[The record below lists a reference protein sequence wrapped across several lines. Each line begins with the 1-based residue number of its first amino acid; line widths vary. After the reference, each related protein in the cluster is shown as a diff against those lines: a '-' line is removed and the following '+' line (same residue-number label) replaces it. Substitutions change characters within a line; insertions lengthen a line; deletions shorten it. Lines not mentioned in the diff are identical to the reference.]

1 MLLHIKICETARVN
15 ISQRRLPTLQNLP
28 ATGLRQVSQE
38 TYADAFFRVFGSR
51 ARHFV
56 NFLQAIQ
63 LLLTVSV
70 LILGNGQSISQISL
84 GPLQDSTRS
93 ICFIMCLAIF
103 MAAGMIM
110 DQIRTLRRFG
120 RVANLSILL
129 NVVILFIRYD
139 YILSNSNIC

>member
-1 MLLHIKICETARVN
+1 
-15 ISQRRLPTLQNLP
+15 
-28 ATGLRQVSQE
+28 
-38 TYADAFFRVFGSR
+38 
-51 ARHFV
+51 
-56 NFLQAIQ
+56 
-63 LLLTVSV
+63 
-70 LILGNGQSISQISL
+70 
-84 GPLQDSTRS
+84 
-93 ICFIMCLAIF
+93 

>member
-1 MLLHIKICETARVN
+1 MK
-15 ISQRRLPTLQNLP
+15 
-28 ATGLRQVSQE
+28 
-38 TYADAFFRVFGSR
+38 TYADTFFRVFGSR

-93 ICFIMCLAIF
+93 ICFIVCLVIF

-110 DQIRTLRRFG
+110 GQIRTLRRFA

-129 NVVILFIRYD
+129 NVVILFIRYGH
-139 YILSNSNIC
+139 ILSDSNIC